1 MMVSEVERLSRE
13 VEALR
18 ARVEALE
25 KRVIPVERV
34 SAREMKLLLRR
45 ANAPP
50 EEFESWEEVKAHLE
64 ERSRCSDS
72 GSIVG
77 RIP

>member
-25 KRVIPVERV
+25 RRAVPVERV
-34 SAREMKLLLRR
+34 SARERKLLLRR

-50 EEFESWEEVKAHLE
+50 EEFKAHLE
-64 ERSRCSDS
+64 AKHK
-72 GSIVG
+72 
-77 RIP
+77 

>member
-1 MMVSEVERLSRE
+1 MVSLMVSEVERLIRE

-25 KRVIPVERV
+25 RRAVPVERV

-50 EEFESWEEVKAHLE
+50 EEFESWAEVKAHLE
-64 ERSRCSDS
+64 AKHK
-72 GSIVG
+72 
-77 RIP
+77 